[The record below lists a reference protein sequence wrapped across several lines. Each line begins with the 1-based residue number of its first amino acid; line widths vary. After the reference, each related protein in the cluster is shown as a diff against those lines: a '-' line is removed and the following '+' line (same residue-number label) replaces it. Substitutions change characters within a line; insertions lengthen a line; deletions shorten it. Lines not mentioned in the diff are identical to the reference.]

1 MRSMVC
7 KYARILKLKMVW
19 EEISLPQSFLSED
32 PYNSVVGYLKQLLTR
47 GAQQ

>member
-1 MRSMVC
+1 MRT

-19 EEISLPQSFLSED
+19 EEINLPQSFLSED
-32 PYNSVVGYLKQLLTR
+32 SYNSVVGYLKQLLTR